1 MHNLLDTLIFLWN
14 TRRWRTR
21 KGFQLC
27 KEGIKDSKSRAY
39 CVVPE
44 KIHPHSMEDHWKFL
58 VVGGGGGGVLKAK
71 FLEGMYENKL

>member
-21 KGFQLC
+21 KRFSTLQGRHQRFKVKGILC
-27 KEGIKDSKSRAY
+27 SSIKNPSPLHGRSLEI
-39 CVVPE
+39 P
-44 KIHPHSMEDHWKFL
+44 S
-58 VVGGGGGGVLKAK
+58 GGGVLKAK